1 MYTTR
6 MTVGTHRFTPPR
18 GGTPGTQLAIPT
30 VKGTWGLRYGQHAYR
45 FMDFGTA
52 RGLELCISHRNV
64 MAPGFKRLAAAAATQ
79 GKTVSLAR
87 CFSERFHYGFNLLE
101 QMMLMTVPHTVTPL
115 GGARFLV
122 NLWSW
127 YGFFLV
133 DADAGTVTYH
143 LLDDQ
148 HGDHVLGSQQWYDAA
163 TDELYAMS
171 YSLGDSF
178 ARIEDPSHPVAF
190 RIFKHKLGEPG
201 TETVWQGELAD
212 YMHDI
217 LVNRTRQYS
226 VACELGM
233 YQDARGN
240 MLPSKVLVTDLR
252 RGKEWVLDRF
262 MVAAHACFNPQD
274 ASVFYISNH
283 NFEFEH
289 SNLFQLMKKGSYAV
303 KFRGAASIFKYELTP
318 EGPRETGCFT
328 REDFLRLT
336 NMHAFMHRGR
346 PLIAA
351 MGFPDEIF
359 IIDADDMS
367 FIRKITVSDPVTWKH
382 AWSKQPAL
390 IGTIAPSPDGEA
402 LFVQTTGSFQV
413 VDLHTGEA
421 SGRQDHFFSRICFNH
436 MAAWGPGS

>member
-1 MYTTR
+1 
-6 MTVGTHRFTPPR
+6 
-18 GGTPGTQLAIPT
+18 
-30 VKGTWGLRYGQHAYR
+30 
-45 FMDFGTA
+45 
-52 RGLELCISHRNV
+52 
-64 MAPGFKRLAAAAATQ
+64 
-79 GKTVSLAR
+79 
-87 CFSERFHYGFNLLE
+87 
-101 QMMLMTVPHTVTPL
+101 
-115 GGARFLV
+115 
-122 NLWSW
+122 
-127 YGFFLV
+127 
-133 DADAGTVTYH
+133 
-143 LLDDQ
+143 
-148 HGDHVLGSQQWYDAA
+148 
-163 TDELYAMS
+163 
-171 YSLGDSF
+171 
-178 ARIEDPSHPVAF
+178 
-190 RIFKHKLGEPG
+190 
-201 TETVWQGELAD
+201 
-212 YMHDI
+212 
-217 LVNRTRQYS
+217 
-226 VACELGM
+226 
-233 YQDARGN
+233 
-240 MLPSKVLVTDLR
+240 
-252 RGKEWVLDRF
+252 